1 MHSNDLLVLAK
12 LDSAFG
18 KTLKS
23 RRCSSNLSQ
32 EQLGLKSGLS
42 RPYISELEL
51 GKKDPSLFTIFKL
64 ANALE
69 LKSSVLIDEVE
80 QITGLF

>member
-1 MHSNDLLVLAK
+1 MVLLTK

-18 KTLKS
+18 KSLKS
-23 RRCSSNLSQ
+23 RRLSSNLSQ

-42 RPYISELEL
+42 RPYISELET

-64 ANALE
+64 ADAL
-69 LKSSVLIDEVE
+69 KVKPSFFINEVE
-80 QITGLF
+80 QAVSIP

>member
-1 MHSNDLLVLAK
+1 MLLTK

-18 KTLKS
+18 KSLKS
-23 RRCSSNLSQ
+23 RRLSSNLSQ

-42 RPYISELEL
+42 RPYISELEM

-64 ANALE
+64 SDALKVKPSFFINE
-69 LKSSVLIDEVE
+69 IEQLIS
-80 QITGLF
+80 IS

>member
-1 MHSNDLLVLAK
+1 VHSNDLLVLAK

>member
-1 MHSNDLLVLAK
+1 LLLLTK

-18 KTLKS
+18 KSLKS
-23 RRCSSNLSQ
+23 KRLSSNLSQ

-42 RPYISELEL
+42 RPYISELEM

-64 ANALE
+64 ADALKVNPSFFINE
-69 LKSSVLIDEVE
+69 IE
-80 QITGLF
+80 QAISIS

>member
-1 MHSNDLLVLAK
+1 MILLAK
-12 LDSAFG
+12 LDGAFG
-18 KTLKS
+18 KNLKS

-42 RPYISELEL
+42 RPYISELEM

-64 ANALE
+64 SDALKVKPSFFINE
-69 LKSSVLIDEVE
+69 IE
-80 QITGLF
+80 QVISIS

>member
-1 MHSNDLLVLAK
+1 MILLAK

>member
-1 MHSNDLLVLAK
+1 MHSNDLLVLDK

>member
-1 MHSNDLLVLAK
+1 LVLLTK
-12 LDSAFG
+12 LDGAFG

-42 RPYISELEL
+42 RPYISELEM

-64 ANALE
+64 ADALKVNPSFFINE
-69 LKSSVLIDEVE
+69 IE
-80 QITGLF
+80 QAISIS

>member
-1 MHSNDLLVLAK
+1 LVLLTK

-18 KTLKS
+18 KSLKS
-23 RRCSSNLSQ
+23 RRLSSNLSQ

-42 RPYISELEL
+42 RPYISELEM

-64 ANALE
+64 ADALKVNPSFFINE
-69 LKSSVLIDEVE
+69 IE
-80 QITGLF
+80 QAISIP

>member
-1 MHSNDLLVLAK
+1 LVLFTK

-18 KTLKS
+18 KSLKS
-23 RRCSSNLSQ
+23 RRLSANLSQ

-42 RPYISELEL
+42 RPYISELEM

-64 ANALE
+64 ADAL
-69 LKSSVLIDEVE
+69 KAKPSFFINEVE
-80 QITGLF
+80 QAVSIP

>member
-1 MHSNDLLVLAK
+1 LVLLTK
-12 LDSAFG
+12 LDGAFG

-23 RRCSSNLSQ
+23 RRLSSNLSQ

-42 RPYISELEL
+42 RPYISELEM

-64 ANALE
+64 ADALKVKPSFFIE
-69 LKSSVLIDEVE
+69 EIE
-80 QITGLF
+80 QVISIS

>member
-1 MHSNDLLVLAK
+1 LLLLTK

-18 KTLKS
+18 KSLKS
-23 RRCSSNLSQ
+23 KRLSSNLSQ

-42 RPYISELEL
+42 RPYISELEM

-64 ANALE
+64 ADALKVNPSFFINE
-69 LKSSVLIDEVE
+69 IE
-80 QITGLF
+80 QAISIP

>member
-1 MHSNDLLVLAK
+1 MLLLTK

-18 KTLKS
+18 KSLKS
-23 RRCSSNLSQ
+23 KRLSSNLSQ

-42 RPYISELEL
+42 RPYISELEM

-64 ANALE
+64 ADALKVNPSFFINE
-69 LKSSVLIDEVE
+69 IE
-80 QITGLF
+80 QAISIP

>member
-1 MHSNDLLVLAK
+1 MVILTK

-18 KTLKS
+18 KSLKS
-23 RRCSSNLSQ
+23 RRLSSNLSQ

-42 RPYISELEL
+42 RPYISELEM

-64 ANALE
+64 ADAL
-69 LKSSVLIDEVE
+69 KVKPSFFINEVE
-80 QITGLF
+80 QTVSIS

>member
-1 MHSNDLLVLAK
+1 LVPLTK

>member
-1 MHSNDLLVLAK
+1 MVILTK

-23 RRCSSNLSQ
+23 RRQSINLSQ

-42 RPYISELEL
+42 RAFISDLEM
-51 GKKDPSLFTIFKL
+51 GKKDPSLFTVFKL
-64 ANALE
+64 AHALS
-69 LKSSVLIDEVE
+69 LKPSALIYEIE
-80 QITGLF
+80 IMLENK

>member
-1 MHSNDLLVLAK
+1 LVLLAK

-18 KTLKS
+18 KTLRL
-23 RRCSSNLSQ
+23 RRFSINLSQ

-42 RPYISELEL
+42 RPYISELEM

-64 ANALE
+64 SDALKVKPSFFINE
-69 LKSSVLIDEVE
+69 IEQLIS
-80 QITGLF
+80 IS

>member
-1 MHSNDLLVLAK
+1 MILLAK
-12 LDSAFG
+12 LDGAFG

-23 RRCSSNLSQ
+23 RRCGSNLSQ

-42 RPYISELEL
+42 RPYISELEM

-64 ANALE
+64 SDALKVKPSFFIE
-69 LKSSVLIDEVE
+69 EIE
-80 QITGLF
+80 QVISIS

>member
-1 MHSNDLLVLAK
+1 LILLAK

-42 RPYISELEL
+42 RPYISELEM

-64 ANALE
+64 ADALKVNPSFFINE
-69 LKSSVLIDEVE
+69 IE
-80 QITGLF
+80 QAISIP

>member
-1 MHSNDLLVLAK
+1 MVLLTK

-18 KTLKS
+18 KSLKS
-23 RRCSSNLSQ
+23 RRLSSNLSQ

-42 RPYISELEL
+42 RPYISELEM

-64 ANALE
+64 SNALKVKPSFFINE
-69 LKSSVLIDEVE
+69 IE
-80 QITGLF
+80 QVISIS

>member
-1 MHSNDLLVLAK
+1 MVLLTK

-18 KTLKS
+18 KSLKS
-23 RRCSSNLSQ
+23 RRLSENLSQ

-42 RPYISELEL
+42 RPYISELEM

-64 ANALE
+64 ADAL
-69 LKSSVLIDEVE
+69 KVKPSFFINEVE
-80 QITGLF
+80 QAVSIP

>member
-1 MHSNDLLVLAK
+1 MVLLTK

-18 KTLKS
+18 KSLKS
-23 RRCSSNLSQ
+23 RRLSSNLSQ

-42 RPYISELEL
+42 RPYISELEM

-64 ANALE
+64 SDALKVKPSFFINE
-69 LKSSVLIDEVE
+69 IEQLIS
-80 QITGLF
+80 IS

>member
-1 MHSNDLLVLAK
+1 MLVLAK

>member
-1 MHSNDLLVLAK
+1 MVLFTK

-18 KTLKS
+18 KSLKS
-23 RRCSSNLSQ
+23 RRLSANLSQ

-42 RPYISELEL
+42 RPYISELEM

-64 ANALE
+64 ADALE
-69 LKSSVLIDEVE
+69 VNPSFFINEVE
-80 QITGLF
+80 QAVSIP

>member
-1 MHSNDLLVLAK
+1 VLLTK

-18 KTLKS
+18 KSLKS
-23 RRCSSNLSQ
+23 RRLSSNLSQ

-42 RPYISELEL
+42 RPYISELEM

-64 ANALE
+64 SDALKVKPSFFINE
-69 LKSSVLIDEVE
+69 IEQLIS
-80 QITGLF
+80 IS

>member
-1 MHSNDLLVLAK
+1 LVLFTK

-18 KTLKS
+18 KSLKS
-23 RRCSSNLSQ
+23 RRLSANLSQ

-42 RPYISELEL
+42 RPYISELEM

-64 ANALE
+64 ADAL
-69 LKSSVLIDEVE
+69 KVKPSFFINEVE
-80 QITGLF
+80 QAVSIP